1 MLKNFRKI
9 QEEET
14 KIGVKYFH
22 IILHLQIR
30 VFFLIFPIP
39 QGMSSLWGEDLDFPG
54 IGFV

>member
-30 VFFLIFPIP
+30 GFFLIFPIP